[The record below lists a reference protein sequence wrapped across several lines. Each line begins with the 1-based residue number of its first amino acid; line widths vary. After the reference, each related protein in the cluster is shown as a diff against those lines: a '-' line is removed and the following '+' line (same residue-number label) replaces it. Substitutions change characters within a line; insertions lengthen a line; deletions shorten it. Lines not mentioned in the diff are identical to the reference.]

1 MNKIQKLD
9 RAKVDAQNLLHRIAR
24 NFFQYAD
31 KNKRK
36 PQAISKEKKR
46 STEKIKNLQQRI

>member
-24 NFFQYAD
+24 NFFQFAD

-46 STEKIKNLQQRI
+46 ATEKIKNLQQRI